1 MDFMYRKCYFI
12 NQKDFISSDDDN
24 QNKGPNCFSHFSC
37 WTNFEF
43 FYFRTQIAAA
53 AAFKWEIEKLSLV
66 WSVNFGDSRKRNW
79 SGEFLRLAAP
89 CDQKQWR
96 ERDQPGQK
104 RNRDRH
110 STESERS
117 LNDFL
122 LFLFTFKI
130 KFCTKTWEKGFLYF
144 ACCEYG
150 FEYLA

>member
-1 MDFMYRKCYFI
+1 M
-12 NQKDFISSDDDN
+12 
-24 QNKGPNCFSHFSC
+24 
-37 WTNFEF
+37 
-43 FYFRTQIAAA
+43 
-53 AAFKWEIEKLSLV
+53 

-122 LFLFTFKI
+122 LSRLSFVQKH
-130 KFCTKTWEKGFLYF
+130 EKKDFYILHAVNMVLNIWHNYSLNFQVRQRVGKL
-144 ACCEYG
+144 EKK
-150 FEYLA
+150 